1 MIKSEKNAL
10 LSTVS
15 LRSLAITGVALAS
28 LTLVGACG
36 SVGGFNTAD
45 AQPAAAA
52 SPCNPCAAAAGNPC
66 AAANPCNPCAASA
79 NPCAAAAN
87 PCNPCAL
94 SANPC
99 GPSAADNPCAAQT
112 VARGPFYHANGHQ
125 VSGNAHI
132 SKGPD
137 GTYRLKFTQFASD
150 WGPDINIILSP
161 AHAPKTSSAI
171 KQAGYITVAP
181 RKALTGDQSYPLPK
195 DFDPRLYQSVGIWC
209 EAFGVLFGAAQ
220 LQTL

>member
-1 MIKSEKNAL
+1 MIKSEKSAL

-15 LRSLAITGVALAS
+15 FRTLAITGAALAS

-36 SVGGFNTAD
+36 SVGGFSTAS

-52 SPCNPCAAAAGNPC
+52 NPYNPCAAA
-66 AAANPCNPCAASA
+66 S

-87 PCNPCAL
+87 PCNPCAAA
-94 SANPC
+94 ANPC
-99 GPSAADNPCAAQT
+99 NPCAAAANPRAAQA
-112 VARGPFYHANGHQ
+112 VAQGPFYRANGHKAR
-125 VSGNAHI
+125 GNAHI

-137 GTYRLKFTQFASD
+137 GTYRLNFTQFASD

-181 RKALTGDQSYPLPK
+181 RKALTGDQSYQLPK
-195 DFDPRLYQSVGIWC
+195 DFDPKLYQSVGIWC

-220 LQTL
+220 LQHL

>member
-1 MIKSEKNAL
+1 MMKSDKNAL

-15 LRSLAITGVALAS
+15 LRSLAITGAALAS

-52 SPCNPCAAAAGNPC
+52 SPR
-66 AAANPCNPCAASA
+66 

-87 PCNPCAL
+87 PCNPCAA
-94 SANPC
+94 SARPC
-99 GPSAADNPCAAQT
+99 GPSAADNPCAAQA
-112 VARGPFYHANGHQ
+112 VAQGPFYHATGHQ

-137 GTYRLKFTQFASD
+137 GTYRLKFTQFVSD